1 MRIHYSFINLVV
13 CVCARAFADRLVDPA
28 LLDSS
33 TLGMLSHALLD
44 SSMIGLLIMLFSI
57 AMLILLFSILPIF
70 HLNNSGSLSP
80 CPFHST
86 YSLPSCVPILLF
98 SILPIFHLNN
108 SGSLSPCPFHST
120 YSLLSSVPF
129 AIATR
134 MVVAVSVLILS
145 YSRGKPVTENKAY
158 ARCASIKATNVPELI

>member
-1 MRIHYSFINLVV
+1 M
-13 CVCARAFADRLVDPA
+13 CVSHAFANRLVDPA

-33 TLGMLSHALLD
+33 TLGMLSL
-44 SSMIGLLIMLFSI
+44 LFSI
-57 AMLILLFSILPIF
+57 ALLIMLFSILPIF

-86 YSLPSCVPILLF
+86 YSLPS
-98 SILPIFHLNN
+98 
-108 SGSLSPCPFHST
+108 
-120 YSLLSSVPF
+120 SVPF

-145 YSRGKPVTENKAY
+145 YSEGKPVTENKAY
-158 ARCASIKATNVPELI
+158 ARCASIKATNVP